1 MQTMKISEALNTY
14 NGKPFVFGGKA
25 AGRKNPKK
33 DLVTVRAEVLPRG
46 IVKLFDAESG
56 AEVLH
61 SRSGVVIFAGQAE
74 EPKKAPRKTAP
85 KKAVKAPEKAEEP
98 KAEEKAEAPA
108 KIPGKA
114 PANFIDLARTGNT
127 KAARAYWSRRVAQYE
142 G

>member
-1 MQTMKISEALNTY
+1 
-14 NGKPFVFGGKA
+14 
-25 AGRKNPKK
+25 
-33 DLVTVRAEVLPRG
+33 
-46 IVKLFDAESG
+46 VKLFDAESG

-85 KKAVKAPEKAEEP
+85 KKAVKAPEKAEE
-98 KAEEKAEAPA
+98 KAEAPA

>member
-85 KKAVKAPEKAEEP
+85 KKAVKAPEKAEE
-98 KAEEKAEAPA
+98 KPA
-108 KIPGKA
+108 KLPGKA

>member
-1 MQTMKISEALNTY
+1 
-14 NGKPFVFGGKA
+14 
-25 AGRKNPKK
+25 
-33 DLVTVRAEVLPRG
+33 
-46 IVKLFDAESG
+46 
-56 AEVLH
+56 
-61 SRSGVVIFAGQAE
+61 VVIFAGQAE

-85 KKAVKAPEKAEEP
+85 KKAVKAPA
-98 KAEEKAEAPA
+98 KAEAPA